1 MKGKH
6 LWDVSA
12 ANFSPTFLEVWTFAA
27 MIYSVCM
34 LLIKMSIL
42 MLYRRLFPI
51 ENFRYLWWMCAFCTV
66 GYGLGAIFS
75 SLFACVPVRANW

>member
-1 MKGKH
+1 
-6 LWDVSA
+6 
-12 ANFSPTFLEVWTFAA
+12 

-34 LLIKMSIL
+34 LIVKMSVL

-51 ENFRYLWWMCAFCTV
+51 ENFRYLWWICAFCTV